1 MTLKSITKAIDYVTD
16 PQKVLT
22 PPASLFLSRAHCYL
36 STSRPLLALSDAN
49 KALKL
54 DKECLPAK
62 ITKAESLYHLLMI
75 EKSLMMFTRLIK
87 EKPDNRAAKMGR
99 AKCCQ
104 AIENSIAE
112 DCFDV
117 PNIEDIF
124 QSTFTKDQ
132 AGQSF
137 PTSYEVP
144 PTNRKIPNEKGDTV
158 VEKEQRGK
166 YKEET
171 EKKEKTKEEAKDF
184 LGPLR
189 FLYEWTKGMPANI
202 CCDILVSLG
211 EFGGYTFTKY
221 VFKASLFQYFV
232 FIHLYLYIFFLDM
245 ILVSSMT

>member
-1 MTLKSITKAIDYVTD
+1 MTD

-54 DKECLPAK
+54 DKDCLPAK

-87 EKPDNRAAKMGR
+87 EKPSNRAAKMGR

-124 QSTFTKDQ
+124 HSTFAKE
-132 AGQSF
+132 ASGQSF
-137 PTSYEVP
+137 PTNYEVP
-144 PTNRKIPNEKGDTV
+144 PSNKKIPNEKGETLDKG
-158 VEKEQRGK
+158 KETNF
-166 YKEET
+166 T
-171 EKKEKTKEEAKDF
+171 EKKEKTKDEAKDF

-189 FLYEWTKGMPANI
+189 FLLMN
-202 CCDILVSLG
+202 VRR
-211 EFGGYTFTKY
+211 YT
-221 VFKASLFQYFV
+221 VFS
-232 FIHLYLYIFFLDM
+232 ISLDM
-245 ILVSSMT
+245 ILVSSTI

>member
-1 MTLKSITKAIDYVTD
+1 MTD

-87 EKPDNRAAKMGR
+87 EKPTNRAAKMGR

-117 PNIEDIF
+117 PNIEEIF
-124 QSTFTKDQ
+124 QSS
-132 AGQSF
+132 SF
-137 PTSYEVP
+137 LQYNASSVQ
-144 PTNRKIPNEKGDTV
+144 NNFKK
-158 VEKEQRGK
+158 QFQQGK
-166 YKEET
+166 RYKFQID
-171 EKKEKTKEEAKDF
+171 KSH
-184 LGPLR
+184 
-189 FLYEWTKGMPANI
+189 I
-202 CCDILVSLG
+202 SL
-211 EFGGYTFTKY
+211 
-221 VFKASLFQYFV
+221 L
-232 FIHLYLYIFFLDM
+232 
-245 ILVSSMT
+245 

>member
-1 MTLKSITKAIDYVTD
+1 MTTQAIDFVTD

-87 EKPDNRAAKMGR
+87 EKPSNRAAKMGR

-117 PNIEDIF
+117 PNIEEIF
-124 QSTFTKDQ
+124 HSTFTKETS
-132 AGQSF
+132 GQSF

-144 PTNRKIPNEKGDTV
+144 QVKKVPNEKSETSDKDK
-158 VEKEQRGK
+158 KETSR
-166 YKEET
+166 EET
-171 EKKEKTKEEAKDF
+171 LKEEKTKEEAKDF

-189 FLYEWTKGMPANI
+189 FLYMDGTNVI
-202 CCDILVSLG
+202 
-211 EFGGYTFTKY
+211 
-221 VFKASLFQYFV
+221 
-232 FIHLYLYIFFLDM
+232 FIH
-245 ILVSSMT
+245 